1 MDHDMW
7 RSVRSLV
14 GFVAEHWREPDA
26 GIWEDRGDPKQYVHP
41 KVMCWVALDRGI
53 ALCNDFGFKGPVEE
67 WNRERDAVKRAVL
80 EEGFDPDR
88 NTFVRSFG
96 STELDAALLEIPV
109 VRFLPGDD
117 PRVTGTIDAIREHLG
132 RADLIY
138 RYVEDDTLEGD
149 EGAFVACS
157 FWLVQALALNGRYD
171 EACELFDDV
180 CRRANELG
188 LLPEEIDP
196 ESGRFLGN
204 YPQGFS
210 HIALINAASTLR
222 SVGEDRE
229 EAD

>member
-1 MDHDMW
+1 MW
-7 RSVRSLV
+7 RSIRSLV
-14 GFVAEHWREPDA
+14 EWVAENWQQPDH
-26 GIWEDRGDPKQYVHP
+26 GIWEVRGEPQHYVHS

-53 ALCNDFGFKGPVEE
+53 SLCRDFGFKGPAEDWE
-67 WNRERDAVKRAVL
+67 RERDAVKRAVL
-80 EEGFDPDR
+80 EQGFDTER

-117 PRVTGTIDAIREHLG
+117 PRVTGTIDAVRQRLG
-132 RADLIY
+132 RGDLVY
-138 RYVEDDTLEGD
+138 RYLEDDTLEGE

-171 EACELFDDV
+171 EACALFDDL
-180 CRRANELG
+180 CRRPNELG

-210 HIALINAASTLR
+210 HIALINAAATLR
-222 SVGEDRE
+222 DVARDEGRGQPSGR
-229 EAD
+229 